1 LLNAANRAAR
11 PAPGSVA
18 ETEVRQA
25 AVIDVGSNSVRLVV
39 YRLEGR
45 AIWTLYNEKVL
56 AGLGRDLA
64 ETGRLSPEGVRLALE
79 ALKRFRTVLDS
90 MPRAQI
96 FTAATAAVREAEDG
110 QAFLRQ
116 VDRET
121 GLKLRLLSG
130 EEEARYSAIGV
141 LAGEPSAEGVVG
153 DLGGA
158 SLELTRLGPAGA
170 RNAVSLPLGPFAIA
184 GAASGLD
191 PDRLKALIAKEVSAH
206 AKAFRTPVL
215 HAVGG
220 AWRNF
225 ALLHMR
231 MVGYPLEIV
240 HQYEISRREALS
252 AAHLIAHQSQE
263 SLSRAPGLSRKRVD
277 TLPYAAVLLEVLIE
291 QLGLERITLSA
302 FGLREG
308 LLFDAMD
315 RKLKAR
321 DPLVEGCAA
330 LASQAGAD
338 DQFGPALAAWV
349 APVFAAL
356 PPAFGDR
363 EPLLTA
369 AACRLADMGARL
381 HPDHRADLV
390 FAQVL
395 RSPIAGQSHAE
406 RAFLAS
412 AVYSRYSAPFNPQE
426 PETISRLLTPERL
439 ARARALGAAIR
450 LGCDLSGRA
459 APLLSRAHLSVDGPV
474 LRLTVDPDYADLL
487 LGEQTLKRAGAL
499 AQRLG
504 RKLAI
509 A

>member
-1 LLNAANRAAR
+1 MLNNANRAGPDA
-11 PAPGSVA
+11 VKD
-18 ETEVRQA
+18 VRQA
-25 AVIDVGSNSVRLVV
+25 AVIDVGSNSVRLVI

-45 AIWTLYNEKVL
+45 AIWTVYNEKVL

-64 ETGRLSPEGVRLALE
+64 KTGRLSKDGAKETLA
-79 ALKRFRTVLDS
+79 ALRRFRTVLDA
-90 MPRAQI
+90 MPSAQI
-96 FTAATAAVREAEDG
+96 FTAATAAVREADDG
-110 QAFLRQ
+110 PDFLRQ
-116 VDRET
+116 VERET
-121 GLKLRLLSG
+121 GLKLRLLTG
-130 EEEARYSAIGV
+130 QEEARYSALGV
-141 LAGEPSAEGVVG
+141 LAGLPHAEGVVG

-158 SLELTRLGPAGA
+158 SLELTRLDDAGA
-170 RNAVSLPLGPFAIA
+170 RDAVSLPLGPFAIA
-184 GAASGLD
+184 GGASSFD
-191 PDRLKALIAKEVSAH
+191 AERLKALLNAEISQH
-206 AKAFRTPVL
+206 ARTFRTPVL

-231 MVGYPLEIV
+231 MSGYPLEIV
-240 HQYEISRREALS
+240 HQYEINRREALS
-252 AAHLIAHQSQE
+252 AANLIARQSQE

-291 QLGLERITLSA
+291 QLGLERISLSA

-308 LLFDAMD
+308 LLFDGMD
-315 RKLKAR
+315 AKLRAR

-330 LASQAGAD
+330 LASQQGAD
-338 DQFGPALAAWV
+338 DVFGPALAAWV
-349 APVFAAL
+349 TPVFAAL
-356 PPAFGDR
+356 PPVFGDR

-395 RSPIAGQSHAE
+395 RSPIPGQTHAE
-406 RAFLAS
+406 RAFLAT
-412 AVYSRYSAPFNPQE
+412 AAYSRYSAPFNPQE
-426 PETISRLLTPERL
+426 PETISRLLSPERL

-459 APLLSRAHLSVDGPV
+459 GPLLARAQLTIEGGHLHLKVDRG
-474 LRLTVDPDYADLL
+474 YADLI

-504 RKLAI
+504 RKLSVA
-509 A
+509 

>member
-11 PAPGSVA
+11 PAPGSA
-18 ETEVRQA
+18 ADKEVRQA
-25 AVIDVGSNSVRLVV
+25 AVIDVGSNSVRLVI

-45 AIWTLYNEKVL
+45 AIWTVYNEKVL

-64 ETGRLSPEGVRLALE
+64 ETGRLSPEGVQQALD
-79 ALKRFRTVLDS
+79 ALKRFRTVLDA
-90 MPRAQI
+90 MPRVQV

-110 QAFLRQ
+110 PAFLRQ

-130 EEEARYSAIGV
+130 QEEARYSALGV
-141 LAGEPSAEGVVG
+141 LAGLPHAEGVVG

-158 SLELTRLGPAGA
+158 SLELTRLDSTGT
-170 RNAVSLPLGPFAIA
+170 RDAVSLPLGPFAVVG
-184 GAASGLD
+184 GASSFN
-191 PDRLKALIAKEVSAH
+191 PDKLKTQLAREIEPH
-206 AKAFRTPVL
+206 AKRFRTPVL

-231 MVGYPLEIV
+231 MSGYPLEIV
-240 HQYEISRREALS
+240 HQYEISRREAIS

-277 TLPYAAVLLEVLIE
+277 TLPYAAVLLEALIE
-291 QLGLERITLSA
+291 QLGLERISLSA
-302 FGLREG
+302 YGLREG
-308 LLFDAMD
+308 LLFEGMPA
-315 RKLKAR
+315 KLRAR

-330 LASQAGAD
+330 LASQHGSD
-338 DQFGPALAAWV
+338 DNFGPALAAWV

-395 RSPIAGQSHAE
+395 RSPIAGQTHAE
-406 RAFLAS
+406 RAFLA
-412 AVYSRYSAPFNPQE
+412 AAAYSRYSAPFNPQE
-426 PETISRLLTPERL
+426 IDTISRLLSPERL

-459 APLLSRAHLSVDGPV
+459 APLLSRAKLAIDGPV
-474 LRLTVDPDYADLL
+474 LRLTVERGYAELM
-487 LGEQTLKRAGAL
+487 LGEQTLKRAGSL

-504 RKLAI
+504 RKLIVA
-509 A
+509 

>member
-1 LLNAANRAAR
+1 MRH
-11 PAPGSVA
+11 
-18 ETEVRQA
+18 T
-25 AVIDVGSNSVRLVV
+25 AVIDVGSNSVRLVI

-45 AIWTLYNEKVL
+45 AIWTVYNEKVL

-64 ETGRLSPEGVRLALE
+64 KTGRLSPEGAKQALD
-79 ALKRFRTVLDS
+79 ALKRFRTVLDA
-90 MPRAQI
+90 MPGAKI

-110 QAFLRQ
+110 PDFLRQ

-130 EEEARYSAIGV
+130 QEEARYAALGV
-141 LAGEPSAEGVVG
+141 LAALPRAEGVVG

-158 SLELTRLGPAGA
+158 SLELARLDGSAV
-170 RNAVSLPLGPFAIA
+170 RDAVSLPLGPFAVA
-184 GAASGLD
+184 GGAAHFD
-191 PDRLKALIAKEVSAH
+191 ADELKARLQREVEAH
-206 AKAFRTPVL
+206 AKRFRTPVL

-231 MVGYPLEIV
+231 MTGYPLEIV

-263 SLSRAPGLSRKRVD
+263 SLSRAPGLSKKRVD

-302 FGLREG
+302 YGLREG
-308 LLFDAMD
+308 LLFEGMEG
-315 RKLKAR
+315 KLRAR

-330 LASQAGAD
+330 LASQQGAD
-338 DQFGPALAAWV
+338 DVFGPALAAWV

-395 RSPIAGQSHAE
+395 RSPIGGQTHAE
-406 RAFLAS
+406 RAFLA
-412 AVYSRYSAPFNPQE
+412 AAAYSRYSASFNPQE
-426 PETISRLLTPERL
+426 IDTVSRLLSSERL
-439 ARARALGAAIR
+439 ARARALGAAMR

-459 APLLSRAHLSVDGPV
+459 TPLLKRARLSLDGQLLHLKVE
-474 LRLTVDPDYADLL
+474 RDYADLL
-487 LGEQTLKRAGAL
+487 LGEQTLKRAGSL

-504 RKLAI
+504 RKLSVS
-509 A
+509 

>member
-1 LLNAANRAAR
+1 MFNATNRAR
-11 PAPGSVA
+11 PASGAAA
-18 ETEVRQA
+18 ENEVRQA
-25 AVIDVGSNSVRLVV
+25 AVIDVGSNSVRLVI

-45 AIWTLYNEKVL
+45 AIWTVYNEKVL

-64 ETGRLSPEGVRLALE
+64 ETGRLSPDGTEQALA
-79 ALKRFRTVLDS
+79 ALKRFRTVLDA
-90 MPRAQI
+90 MPGAQI

-110 QAFLRQ
+110 AAFLRQ

-121 GLKLRLLSG
+121 RLKLRLLSG
-130 EEEARYSAIGV
+130 EEEARYSAMGV
-141 LAGEPSAEGVVG
+141 LAGLPHAEGVVG

-158 SLELTRLGPAGA
+158 SLELTRLDAAGA
-170 RNAVSLPLGPFAIA
+170 RDAVSLPLGPFAVA
-184 GAASGLD
+184 GGASTFN
-191 PDRLKALIAKEVSAH
+191 PEKVKAWVAH
-206 AKAFRTPVL
+206 EIEPHARRFRTPVL

-231 MVGYPLEIV
+231 MSGYPLEIV
-240 HQYEISRREALS
+240 HQYEIGRREAIS
-252 AAHLIAHQSQE
+252 AARLISHQSQE

-277 TLPYAAVLLEVLIE
+277 TLPYAAVLLEALIE
-291 QLGLERITLSA
+291 QLGLEKICLSA
-302 FGLREG
+302 YGLREG
-308 LLFDAMD
+308 LLFDGMSA
-315 RKLKAR
+315 KLRAR
-321 DPLVEGCAA
+321 DPLIEGCSA
-330 LASQAGAD
+330 LASQNGGD
-338 DQFGPALAAWV
+338 DSFGPALAAWV

-369 AACRLADMGARL
+369 AACRLADIGARL

-395 RSPIAGQSHAE
+395 RSPIAGQTHAE
-406 RAFLAS
+406 RAFLAA
-412 AVYSRYSAPFNPQE
+412 AVYSRYSAPFTPQE
-426 PETISRLLTPERL
+426 GDTISRLLSPERL

-459 APLLSRAHLSVDGPV
+459 AHLLGRARLVIDGPT
-474 LRLTVDPDYADLL
+474 LRLTVDPGHADLL
-487 LGEQTLKRAGAL
+487 LGEQTLKRANSL

-504 RKLAI
+504 RKLAVS
-509 A
+509 